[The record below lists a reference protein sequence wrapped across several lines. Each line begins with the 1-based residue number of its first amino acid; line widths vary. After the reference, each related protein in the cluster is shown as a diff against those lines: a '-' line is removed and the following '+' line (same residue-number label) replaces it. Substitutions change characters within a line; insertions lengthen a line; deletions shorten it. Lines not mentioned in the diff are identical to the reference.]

1 MVAPQGPAHLS
12 LFWKRHREPGT
23 RNWELVRV
31 SGLLEPDHAVRQARA
46 EWVRRRTRGNR

>member
-1 MVAPQGPAHLS
+1 MVARQGPAPLS
-12 LFWKRHREPGT
+12 FLGRGT
-23 RNWELVRV
+23 GGLARDMELVRV